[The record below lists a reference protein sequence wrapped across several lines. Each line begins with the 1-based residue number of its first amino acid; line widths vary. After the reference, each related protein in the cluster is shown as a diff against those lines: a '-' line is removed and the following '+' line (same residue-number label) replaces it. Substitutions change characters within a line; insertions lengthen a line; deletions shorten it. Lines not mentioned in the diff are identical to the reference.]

1 VVDSVDSGNGIS
13 VESVPV
19 DDSAGFLSDS
29 VLEGSVEA
37 SDAAS
42 AAPAVD
48 GAAGA
53 GDAGLEIPIS
63 GEGADIAA
71 QMPDAGGEWFDLIPL
86 LDKGGPIVAILLA
99 LSVLSF
105 AIILLKIVQYWRANL
120 SRRSFVDAILA
131 KVAAGDLAGATQIA
145 AKHKSPI
152 AKVMHAG
159 VLSKQDGTDAA
170 EEMARVGGNELG
182 SLQSYFRWLE
192 IIGNVSPLL
201 GLLGTVIGMIE
212 AFQRLEEAGNQV
224 DPGILSGGIWAA
236 LLTTAVGLSVAIPAV
251 SALNLF
257 ESKVDQVRLGL
268 RDASSRLLAQLRKA

>member
-1 VVDSVDSGNGIS
+1 MVDTVVSDNGIS

-19 DDSAGFLSDS
+19 DSSTGFLP
-29 VLEGSVEA
+29 EGTLKDTVETSGA
-37 SDAAS
+37 DDAA
-42 AAPAVD
+42 
-48 GAAGA
+48 AG
-53 GDAGLEIPIS
+53 
-63 GEGADIAA
+63 GEGVENVGGGDILDLTG
-71 QMPDAGGEWFDLIPL
+71 QMPENGGGEWFDLVPL
-86 LDKGGPIVAILLA
+86 LDKGGVIVAILLA
-99 LSVLSF
+99 LSVLSL
-105 AIILLKIVQYWRANL
+105 AIILLKIIQYWRANL
-120 SRRSFVDAILA
+120 SRRSFVDAILV
-131 KVAAGDLAGATQIA
+131 KVKAGDLAGATQIA
-145 AKHKSPI
+145 AKQKSPI

-159 VLSKQDGTDAA
+159 VLSQQEGTDPA

-182 SLQSYFRWLE
+182 AMQTYFRWLE

-212 AFQRLEEAGNQV
+212 AFQQLEEAGNQV

>member
-1 VVDSVDSGNGIS
+1 MVDAVDSGNGIS

-19 DDSAGFLSDS
+19 DSSAGFLPEST
-29 VLEGSVEA
+29 LPEGTLKDSVEA
-37 SDAAS
+37 SEGVGIELPVGGDAA
-42 AAPAVD
+42 D
-48 GAAGA
+48 LAGA
-53 GDAGLEIPIS
+53 MP
-63 GEGADIAA
+63 EG
-71 QMPDAGGEWFDLIPL
+71 GGEWFDLIPL

-99 LSVLSF
+99 LSILSF

-120 SRRSFVDAILA
+120 SRRTFVDAILA
-131 KVAAGDLAGATQIA
+131 KVTAGDLAGATQIA
-145 AKHKSPI
+145 AKQKSPI

-159 VLSKQDGTDAA
+159 VLSKQEGTDPA

>member
-1 VVDSVDSGNGIS
+1 MVDTVVSDSGIS

-19 DDSAGFLSDS
+19 DSSAGFLP
-29 VLEGSVEA
+29 EGALKDSVEA
-37 SDAAS
+37 SEAAN
-42 AAPAVD
+42 V
-48 GAAGA
+48 AAGGNGGENVGG
-53 GDAGLEIPIS
+53 GDILDLTGQ
-63 GEGADIAA
+63 AA
-71 QMPDAGGEWFDLIPL
+71 ESSGGEWFDLIPL
-86 LDKGGPIVAILLA
+86 LDKGGVIVAILLV

-120 SRRSFVDAILA
+120 SRRSFVDAILV
-131 KVAAGDLAGATQIA
+131 KVKAGDLAGATQIA
-145 AKHKSPI
+145 AKQKSPI

-159 VLSKQDGTDAA
+159 VLSQQEGTDPA

-182 SLQSYFRWLE
+182 ALQSYFRWLE

-251 SALNLF
+251 SSLNLF

>member
-1 VVDSVDSGNGIS
+1 MVDAVDSGNGIS
-13 VESVPV
+13 IDSVPV
-19 DDSAGFLSDS
+19 DSSAGFSP
-29 VLEGSVEA
+29 EGTLPEA
-37 SDAAS
+37 VGTEGAGSES
-42 AAPAVD
+42 AGAVD
-48 GAAGA
+48 LT
-53 GDAGLEIPIS
+53 GLTE
-63 GEGADIAA
+63 
-71 QMPDAGGEWFDLIPL
+71 QMPDGGGEWFDLIPL
-86 LDKGGPIVAILLA
+86 LDKGGVIVAILLV
-99 LSVLSF
+99 LSVLSI
-105 AIILLKIVQYWRANL
+105 AIILLKIVQYWRLNL
-120 SRRSFVDAILA
+120 SRRTFVDAILT
-131 KVAAGDLAGATQIA
+131 KVKAGDLAGATQIA
-145 AKHKSPI
+145 AKQKSPI

-159 VLSKQDGTDAA
+159 VLSQQDGTDPA

-182 SLQSYFRWLE
+182 AMQSYFRWLE

-212 AFQRLEEAGNQV
+212 AFQQLEEAGNQV